1 MDGLEAIET
10 INSWR
15 RILIEGNADSV
26 SQMLV
31 DIETKLSEAGWRRDP
46 NSEVRLAGPSGR
58 KDAWRC
64 FAGGPDKGPR
74 VMLGLARVSDRR
86 VRGGTYSLLDGL
98 AEMQTTDVARVVE
111 WVIREVVTPTASK
124 HGLKVTIPR
133 LGFLSRVP
141 PKTLASLRLFSDL
154 AAGTWPLNSE
164 QERSWRRFV
173 IYACREDA
181 AFDIDELSDWFVTN
195 GWSSEDS
202 LGLTD
207 RFQSEASLISEFQEE
222 SSS

>member
-15 RILIEGNADSV
+15 RILIEGSADSV
-26 SQMLV
+26 NQMLV
-31 DIETKLSEAGWRRDP
+31 DLETKLRDASWRRDP
-46 NSEVRLAGPSGR
+46 DSEVRLAGPSGR

-64 FAGGPDKGPR
+64 FVGGPDNGPR

-86 VRGGTYSLLDGL
+86 VRGGTYSLLDGP
-98 AEMQTTDVARVVE
+98 AGMQPTDVASVVD
-111 WVIREVVTPTASK
+111 WVIREVVKPTASK
-124 HGLKVTIPR
+124 HGLKVTTPR
-133 LGFLSRVP
+133 LGYLSRVP

-154 AAGTWPLNSE
+154 AAGTWPLNRE

-173 IYACREDA
+173 INACQEDA
-181 AFDIDELSDWFVTN
+181 AFDIDELLDWFVTN
-195 GWSSEDS
+195 GWSSED
-202 LGLTD
+202 GRCLTEK
-207 RFQSEASLISEFQEE
+207 FQNEASLISEFQEE